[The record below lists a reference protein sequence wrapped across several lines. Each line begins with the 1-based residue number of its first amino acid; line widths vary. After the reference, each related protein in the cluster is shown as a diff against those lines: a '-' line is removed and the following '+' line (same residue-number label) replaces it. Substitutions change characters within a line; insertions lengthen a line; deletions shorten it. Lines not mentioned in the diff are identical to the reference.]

1 MARILL
7 IDDDDSLRTFL
18 SLALAEHG
26 HTVIEAHNGEVGLKA
41 FAEVKPDLVITDLVM
56 PEKSGLEVLTEL
68 QTKTPPVKAIAMSG
82 GRRHGAGD
90 DLETARSLGAAR
102 VLSKPFSFD
111 ALIAAIRELLPE
123 DGVGSRTTAGS

>member
-7 IDDDDSLRTFL
+7 IDDDDGLRYCL
-18 SLALAEHG
+18 RRLLADHG
-26 HTVIEAHNGEVGLKA
+26 HMVFEANNGKVGLEV
-41 FAEVKPDLVITDLVM
+41 FADVIPDLVITDLVM

-82 GRRHGAGD
+82 GRRYGAGD

-123 DGVGSRTTAGS
+123 DGVGTRETA